1 MLRFRQ
7 TSRVIIPTMSK
18 SPIVIT
24 GAAGFIGSVL
34 TAKLN
39 HLGYNNL
46 ILVDERLKESP
57 EKQKNLKEL
66 KYAEYF
72 DSDQF
77 LRAVQNKSLP
87 ENISAVFHQGACSA
101 TTEMDEAYL
110 KQNNT
115 DYTRI
120 LAEWCVEQNI
130 YFSYASSAAT
140 YGDGEHGYDDSDS
153 LAGSLKPLN
162 PYGWSKL
169 KFDQWCIEKKFNSK
183 ITGFRY
189 FNVYGPNEYHKGSMR
204 SVMHKGFEQIR
215 DTGKIKLF
223 KSYRAEYPDGG
234 QKRDFIYIKDVIDAL
249 IWFWEHPEHKGIYN
263 LGTGSAQ
270 TWNDLA
276 ESIFAA
282 LGKPVRIEYIEMP
295 DNLKNQYQYFTE
307 ADMKKFKAT
316 GCPSEFR
323 DLMAGGQDYIQNYL
337 LKETPHLSGRNY

>member
-1 MLRFRQ
+1 
-7 TSRVIIPTMSK
+7 MSK

-39 HLGYNNL
+39 HLGYDNL

-57 EKQKNLKEL
+57 EKQNNLKEL

-72 DSDQF
+72 ESDQF

-120 LAEWCVEQNI
+120 LAEWCVEQDI

-140 YGDGEHGYDDSDS
+140 YGDGEHGYDDSDA
-153 LAGSLKPLN
+153 LADSLKPLN

-169 KFDQWCIEKKFNSK
+169 KFDQWCIGKKFNDK

-234 QKRDFIYIKDVIDAL
+234 QKRDFIYIKDVVDAL
-249 IWFWEHPEHKGIYN
+249 IWFWKHPEHKGIYN

-282 LGKPVRIEYIEMP
+282 LGKPVQIEYIEMP
-295 DNLKNQYQYFTE
+295 DNLKNQYQYLTE

-323 DLMAGGQDYIQNYL
+323 NLMSGGQDYIQNYL
-337 LKETPHLSGRNY
+337 LKENPHLSGRNY